1 MILKDIAEKTGFDI
15 STISRVSNMKY
26 AQTKWGTFPLRYF
39 FSDGYT
45 TEDGEEMSTR
55 KMKVALKELIDA
67 EDKSKPM
74 SDDKLTSEMAKTWF
88 PYC

>member
-1 MILKDIAEKTGFDI
+1 
-15 STISRVSNMKY
+15 MKY

-67 EDKSKPM
+67 EG
-74 SDDKLTSEMAKTWF
+74 
-88 PYC
+88 